1 MVNEAARILAR
12 RERRVYRVRKSANAY
27 VVVLSGKE
35 KENLGGSWGRLVCR
49 SGLAILNRV

>member
-35 KENLGGSWGRLVCR
+35 KEKLGGSWGRLVCR